1 MMGTMNKNI
10 EQLLE
15 ELDDLHR
22 QVAQLKSAEKERR
35 HQEAQRRVLEQLRQ
49 TVWKMNHP
57 DDIAQIVV
65 GIRSGLE
72 DLGISFRY
80 CSINII
86 ESEDGASPQFYAYTT
101 EGEKRR
107 LIGKGAEL
115 VERFWRGKEVVLRR
129 DLAAENPFDEDH
141 LLQKDVHSVID
152 IPFVRGTLEVS
163 SLVAD
168 AFSEQNIAF
177 FQELTQLL
185 EEGFH
190 RMEDL
195 LALERRNEELEE
207 EIAARQRMEQD
218 LIRLE
223 RLGAL
228 EDLASGI
235 SHNLNNILTGVLLPA
250 ELLQMSIDDPPL
262 WEEVD
267 QIVSSARHARDVVQ
281 RLSRSVRG
289 ERQERPYPVQIEE
302 VVLEA
307 VETVR
312 PRWKD
317 EAEARGVAI
326 EVLTELE
333 KVPLVRATRLGL
345 HDIVVNLLLN
355 AVEAMPD
362 GGAIAVRAR
371 AQTIDDGSGEAEM
384 LLSVTD
390 EGIGMDEATWQR
402 VFEPFFTTKATVDA
416 GLGLSTAY
424 GTVMAWGGKIEV
436 ESAPGKGATFTVR
449 LPVWQVAGESVYTEE
464 ALQEQRRRI
473 LIVEDDKVVNKVMSR
488 LLEKEYEVEV
498 IENGQEALDGFVP
511 GYFDVVFI
519 DLGLPA
525 IPGDQVVEE
534 MRRRDSELMAVLIT
548 GWGLKEGDPRLQKFD
563 FHLQKPF
570 HLRQVKNAVV
580 QALERR
586 DERLGKEKS

>member
-1 MMGTMNKNI
+1 
-10 EQLLE
+10 
-15 ELDDLHR
+15 
-22 QVAQLKSAEKERR
+22 
-35 HQEAQRRVLEQLRQ
+35 
-49 TVWKMNHP
+49 
-57 DDIAQIVV
+57 
-65 GIRSGLE
+65 
-72 DLGISFRY
+72 
-80 CSINII
+80 
-86 ESEDGASPQFYAYTT
+86 
-101 EGEKRR
+101 
-107 LIGKGAEL
+107 
-115 VERFWRGKEVVLRR
+115 
-129 DLAAENPFDEDH
+129 
-141 LLQKDVHSVID
+141 
-152 IPFVRGTLEVS
+152 
-163 SLVAD
+163 
-168 AFSEQNIAF
+168 
-177 FQELTQLL
+177 
-185 EEGFH
+185 
-190 RMEDL
+190 
-195 LALERRNEELEE
+195 
-207 EIAARQRMEQD
+207 
-218 LIRLE
+218 
-223 RLGAL
+223 
-228 EDLASGI
+228 
-235 SHNLNNILTGVLLPA
+235 
-250 ELLQMSIDDPPL
+250 
-262 WEEVD
+262 
-267 QIVSSARHARDVVQ
+267 
-281 RLSRSVRG
+281 
-289 ERQERPYPVQIEE
+289 
-302 VVLEA
+302 
-307 VETVR
+307 
-312 PRWKD
+312 
-317 EAEARGVAI
+317 
-326 EVLTELE
+326 
-333 KVPLVRATRLGL
+333 
-345 HDIVVNLLLN
+345 
-355 AVEAMPD
+355 
-362 GGAIAVRAR
+362 
-371 AQTIDDGSGEAEM
+371 M

-436 ESAPGKGATFTVR
+436 ESASGKGATFTVR